1 MKGPLGLGEISRK
14 KQKKKK
20 RQPAP
25 PITAARNKRIAVT
38 EFSSIESKPDAKLPS
53 PREAMLKPAQIIIR
67 KYFLALVTVLPPAKR
82 LLQRL
87 ALQVSALI
95 DRFPFS

>member
-67 KYFLALVTVLPPAKR
+67 KYFLAVLALGTVLPPAKR
-82 LLQRL
+82 LSPASGTSGLC
-87 ALQVSALI
+87 VN
-95 DRFPFS
+95 